1 MEYAKFIKPREV
13 SVGDRTFALSQIPA
27 AEAQDLYNVVAK
39 SISDNG
45 LIGMTM
51 LPSGVQ
57 RAIMSYVAVKTG
69 EEWFPLDTQTRIDS
83 YLTDSKSD
91 MARLTVLMVKE
102 NWGFLA
108 DGSLLGVLGLPEV
121 EEGSGS

>member
-57 RAIMSYVAVKTG
+57 RAIMSYVAVKAG

-108 DGSLLGVLGLPEV
+108 DGSLLGVLGLLEA

>member
-1 MEYAKFIKPREV
+1 MEYAKFIKPHEV
-13 SVGDRTFALSQIPA
+13 SIGDRTFALSQIPA
-27 AEAQDLYNVVAK
+27 IESQDLYNVVAK
-39 SISDNG
+39 SITDNG

-51 LPSGVQ
+51 LPSSVQ
-57 RAIMSYVAVKTG
+57 RAIMSYVAVKAG

-108 DGSLLGVLGLPEV
+108 DGSLLDVLGLPEA
-121 EEGSGS
+121 EGGSGS